1 MSRRAC
7 CPGQRRV
14 LVKRGLAQNQIRAA
28 LRTVAE
34 TTRNADAGVVGV
46 QV

>member
-7 CPGQRRV
+7 FPGQLRV
-14 LVKRGLAQNQIRAA
+14 LVERGLAQNQIRAA
-28 LRTVAE
+28 LRTAAE
-34 TTRNADAGVVGV
+34 ATPFADSDVVGV